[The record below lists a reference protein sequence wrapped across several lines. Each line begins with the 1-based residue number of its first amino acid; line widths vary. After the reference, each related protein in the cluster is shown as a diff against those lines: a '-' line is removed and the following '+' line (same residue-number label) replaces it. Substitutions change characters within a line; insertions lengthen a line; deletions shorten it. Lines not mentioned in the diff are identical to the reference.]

1 MKIILASKSPRRRE
15 LLTQIGLNYECITGE
30 QEEKITSTLPSEAV
44 EYLSSQKAEEVYDRL
59 SREGKVCDELLI
71 IGADTVVEKDGSVLG
86 KPADHAAAARML
98 SMLSGSEHSVW
109 TGVTLIYAENG
120 NKQKKTFSEETRVEM
135 YPMSSEEIKEYV
147 QTKEP
152 EDKAGSYAIQGI
164 GAKFIKK
171 IDGDYNNV
179 VGLPVG
185 RIYQEMKNFKPAEK
199 AVEENSGD
207 KSAEEP
213 AVQVIEENIP
223 DTMPDIPWYDKAVF
237 YHIYPL
243 GLCGC
248 AHENTG
254 VCESHFDK
262 LNEWAMHAKRIGCT
276 AIYIGPLFESVGH
289 GYETT
294 DYKMVDRRLGTNE
307 DFKEFVK
314 NCHANG
320 VRVVVDG
327 VFNHTGRE
335 FFAFKDI
342 RENRERSRY
351 KDWYCH
357 VNFGGN
363 NEYNDGFSYENW
375 GGYNLLAKLNV
386 WNPEVKNYLFDV
398 VRFWVSEFDID
409 GIRLDA
415 ADVLD
420 MGFMSE
426 LGQVTKELKKDFWL
440 MGEVIHGDYGRWA
453 NSDRLHSVTNYELH
467 KGLYSGHNDHNY
479 FEIAHTI
486 NRLNNLAQGIK
497 LYTFVDNHDVS
508 RIYSKLNNKEHM
520 YDVTML
526 LYTVPGIP
534 SIYYGSEFAIDGNK
548 GKGSDWNLRPC
559 LELEDYRGYY
569 EENELLKLIMK
580 LGKLKKQYRELTD
593 GRYEQVL
600 LTNRQFAFARKLD
613 HTAVITALNNDDSA
627 AELQI
632 PLMYQNA
639 SAEYLIAPEGEK
651 DVVIRDN
658 KMILNLPANR
668 GCILYVKA

>member
-1 MKIILASKSPRRRE
+1 MYAMSTDEIL
-15 LLTQIGLNYECITGE
+15 
-30 QEEKITSTLPSEAV
+30 
-44 EYLSSQKAEEVYDRL
+44 
-59 SREGKVCDELLI
+59 
-71 IGADTVVEKDGSVLG
+71 
-86 KPADHAAAARML
+86 
-98 SMLSGSEHSVW
+98 
-109 TGVTLIYAENG
+109 
-120 NKQKKTFSEETRVEM
+120 
-135 YPMSSEEIKEYV
+135 EYV

-152 EDKAGSYAIQGI
+152 EDKSGGYAIQGM

-185 RIYQEMKNFKPAEK
+185 RIYQEMKNFKPKEEASVKIAE
-199 AVEENSGD
+199 VNTV
-207 KSAEEP
+207 AEEP
-213 AVQVIEENIP
+213 EEIIP

-254 VCESHFDK
+254 NSESHFDK
-262 LNEWAMHAKRIGCT
+262 LNEWAMHAKKIGCT

-294 DYKMVDRRLGTNE
+294 DYKMVDRRLGTND
-307 DFKEFVK
+307 DFKKFVK
-314 NCHANG
+314 NCHENNIK
-320 VRVVVDG
+320 VVVDG

-335 FFAFKDI
+335 FFAFQDI
-342 RENRERSRY
+342 KKNRENSRY

-420 MGFMSE
+420 MNFMSE
-426 LGQVTKELKKDFWL
+426 LGQVAKQVKKDFWL

-497 LYTFVDNHDVS
+497 LYTFVDNHDVA

-520 YDVTML
+520 YNVTML

-534 SIYYGSEFAIDGNK
+534 SVYYGSEFSIDGSK
-548 GKGSDWNLRPC
+548 ERGSDWNLRPC
-559 LELEDYRGYY
+559 LELGDYSDYY
-569 EENELLKLIMK
+569 TKNEVLRLIIK
-580 LGKLKKQYRELTD
+580 LGQLKKKYRELTA
-593 GRYEQVL
+593 GSYEQVL
-600 LTNRQFAFARKLD
+600 LTNRQFVFARKLENS
-613 HTAVITALNNDDSA
+613 AVIVALNNDDNA

-632 PLMYQNA
+632 PVMYGSREVEN
-639 SAEYLIAPEGEK
+639 LVPDEK
-651 DVVIRDN
+651 KEATIRDG
-658 KMILNLPANR
+658 KIILNLPANR
-668 GCILYVKA
+668 GCILYIKA